1 MTKGDI
7 IVGQRLQWKRS
18 SDEDEK
24 LAIVTAVR
32 TNEEEGLGRQIEDFA
47 SLWVDV
53 RGLSKESGPAFTIML
68 GTDGKAYL
76 DGEEIL
82 TDL

>member
-1 MTKGDI
+1 MPNGDVV
-7 IVGQRLQWKRS
+7 VGQRLQWKRI
-18 SDEDEK
+18 SDEEEK
-24 LAIVTAVR
+24 AAIVTAVR
-32 TNEEEGLGRQIEDFA
+32 TNEQEGLGLQIEDFA
-47 SLWVDV
+47 SLWIDV
-53 RGLSKESGPAFTIML
+53 RGLSPGGSPAFTIML